1 MALTLVPQVGQ
12 NLENTQAPILSN
24 FTVINANFDVD
35 HVEFNSGG
43 DSGKHKKIT
52 FPVLYTTIPPILPAS
67 LPTFNAN
74 EQGLFAAI
82 SDPATDTGTGVNEI
96 FVFKNPSFGG
106 GLGSQRFSITEN
118 RGNKAGELAVS
129 YNSTTFVTGPNS
141 RTKGYAMLPNG
152 TFLQWVIVDTN
163 GTATSTNFTWP
174 IPFVGYVFNIQC
186 TQLFNGQDF
195 GQGYMAAVGVGYN
208 PLTTF
213 TITQKDTTI
222 RRYMVFGIGTRY

>member
-1 MALTLVPQVGQ
+1 MALFLVPQIGQ
-12 NLENTQAPILSN
+12 NLENTQTPILQN
-24 FTVINANFDVD
+24 FTNINADFLVD

-52 FPVLYTTIPPILPAS
+52 FPVLYTTIAPVSLPA
-67 LPTFNAN
+67 FGAN

-82 SDPATDTGTGVNEI
+82 SDPATATGTGVNEI

-129 YNSTTFVTGPNS
+129 YNSPTFVTP
-141 RTKGYAMLPNG
+141 RTQGYAMLPNG
-152 TFLQWVIVDTN
+152 TFLQWYIVD
-163 GTATSTNFTWP
+163 ATGVLNDFTWP

-186 TQLFNGQDF
+186 TQLSNGADF
-195 GQGYMAAVGVGYN
+195 GEGFINGGS
-208 PLTTF
+208 PLNALTQFRIQQKNATT
-213 TITQKDTTI
+213 
-222 RRYMVFGIGTRY
+222 RRYMVLGIGTRY

>member
-12 NLENTQAPILSN
+12 NLENTQAPILNN

-52 FPVLYTTIPPILPAS
+52 FPVLYTTVAPVA
-67 LPTFNAN
+67 LPTFGAN

-82 SDPATDTGTGVNEI
+82 SDAATDTGTGVNEI

-118 RGNKAGELAVS
+118 RGNKAGQVAAS
-129 YNSTTFVTGPNS
+129 YSPASNNMANT
-141 RTKGYAMLPNG
+141 RGYAMLPNG
-152 TFLQWVIVDTN
+152 TFMQWCIVDT
-163 GTATSTNFTWP
+163 GTSGTVTQFNWP
-174 IPFVGYVFNIQC
+174 IPFVGYVFNIQL
-186 TQLFNGQDF
+186 TQVRNNAPSPGPDF
-195 GQGYMAAVGVGYN
+195 GQAFISHGMPN
-208 PLTTF
+208 ILQEF
-213 TITQKDTTI
+213 RITQKDNVS
-222 RRYMVFGIGTRY
+222 RRYMVLGIGTRY